1 MKTQYQKLII
11 IFLIIISTSSCM
23 TSKKNIVPTSLY
35 KTETGKDISY
45 ASYDKAMALWNIE
58 YKEEYVLTDFGKS
71 HVIISGQEN
80 GQPIVLIPGLFA
92 DATMWYPNVIELSK
106 TFRVY
111 TLDMLNYGGKGQPDG
126 KAIKDIKD
134 YQIWFDQILNYYNL
148 RKVSVAGLS
157 YGSWLA
163 LALARENPSIIS
175 ALLLLDPSETFMPM
189 NGGIAWKGFKA
200 FMFFPNREK
209 YRKFFDWLGGG
220 YSDEKMDI
228 WFEHMLDV
236 IEFGS
241 TKMTEVPMHRIY
253 KPEELTMIKMP
264 VLVMAG
270 GKPILYKD
278 PQEFKVSAIKALPLA
293 KVVIVEGAG
302 HGLNMEKPDIVNK
315 EIIDFLI
322 LNTK

>member
-1 MKTQYQKLII
+1 MKSKFQNTII
-11 IFLIIISTSSCM
+11 IILTMISISSCM
-23 TSKKNIVPTSLY
+23 TSKKMIAPKSLF
-35 KTETGKDISY
+35 KTETGKNISY
-45 ASYDKAMALWNIE
+45 ASYDKAMKLWNIDF
-58 YKEEYVLTDFGKS
+58 KEEYVVTDYGRS

-80 GQPIVLIPGLFA
+80 GLPLVLIPGLFA
-92 DATMWYPNVIELSK
+92 DATMWYANVSELSK
-106 TFRVY
+106 NYRVY
-111 TLDMLNYGGKGQPDG
+111 TLDMLNYGGKGQPEG

-134 YQIWFDQILNYYNL
+134 YQQWFSQILNYYNL
-148 RKVSVAGLS
+148 KNVSVAGLS

-175 ALLLLDPSETFMPM
+175 SLLLLDPSETFMPM

-209 YRKFFDWLGGG
+209 YRKFFEWLGGG
-220 YSDEKMDI
+220 YSDEKMDV

-241 TKMTEVPMHRIY
+241 TKMTDVPMHRIY

-264 VLVMAG
+264 VLIMAG

-278 PQEFKVSAIKALPLA
+278 PQEFKASVLKALPHA
-293 KVVIVEGAG
+293 KVVIVEEAG

-315 EIIDFLI
+315 EMIEFLNI
-322 LNTK
+322 NTK

>member
-1 MKTQYQKLII
+1 MKTQHQKLII
-11 IFLIIISTSSCM
+11 ILLIVFSTSSCM
-23 TSKKNIVPTSLY
+23 TTKKHIVPSSLY
-35 KTETGKDISY
+35 KTETGKNISY
-45 ASYDKAMALWNIE
+45 ASYDKAMELWNID
-58 YKEEYVLTDFGKS
+58 YKKEYVVTDFGKS
-71 HVIISGQEN
+71 HVIISGQED
-80 GQPIVLIPGLFA
+80 GQPLVLIPGLFA
-92 DATMWYPNVIELSK
+92 DATMWYPNVSELSK

-111 TLDMLNYGGKGQPDG
+111 TLDMLNYGGKGQPEG
-126 KAIKDIKD
+126 KAIIDIKD
-134 YQIWFDQILNYYNL
+134 YQIWFNQILNHYNL
-148 RKVSVAGLS
+148 KNVSVAGLS

-163 LALARENPSIIS
+163 LALARENPSIINS
-175 ALLLLDPSETFMPM
+175 LLLLDPSETFMPM

-209 YRKFFDWLGGG
+209 YRKFFEWLGGG
-220 YSDEKMDI
+220 YSDEKMNI

-236 IEFGS
+236 IEFGT
-241 TKMTEVPMHRIY
+241 TKMTDVPMHRIY

-278 PQEFKVSAIKALPLA
+278 PQAFKTSVIKALPHA

-315 EIIDFLI
+315 EMIDFLI

>member
-1 MKTQYQKLII
+1 MKSKFQNTII
-11 IFLIIISTSSCM
+11 IILTMISISSCM
-23 TSKKNIVPTSLY
+23 TSKKMIAPKSLF
-35 KTETGKDISY
+35 KTETGKNISY
-45 ASYDKAMALWNIE
+45 ASYDKAMKLWNIDF
-58 YKEEYVLTDFGKS
+58 KEEYVVTDYGRS

-80 GQPIVLIPGLFA
+80 GLPLVLIPGLFA
-92 DATMWYPNVIELSK
+92 DATMWYANVSELSK
-106 TFRVY
+106 NYRVY
-111 TLDMLNYGGKGQPDG
+111 TLDMLNYGGKGQPEG

-134 YQIWFDQILNYYNL
+134 YQQWFSQILNYYNL
-148 RKVSVAGLS
+148 KNVSVAGLS

-175 ALLLLDPSETFMPM
+175 SLLLLDPSETFMPM
-189 NGGIAWKGFKA
+189 NGGIARKGFKA

-209 YRKFFDWLGGG
+209 YRKFFEWLGGG
-220 YSDEKMDI
+220 YSDEKMDV

-241 TKMTEVPMHRIY
+241 TKMTDVPMHRIY

-264 VLVMAG
+264 VLIMAG

-278 PQEFKVSAIKALPLA
+278 PQEFKASVLKALPHA
-293 KVVIVEGAG
+293 KVVIVEEAG

-315 EIIDFLI
+315 EMIEFLNI
-322 LNTK
+322 NTK